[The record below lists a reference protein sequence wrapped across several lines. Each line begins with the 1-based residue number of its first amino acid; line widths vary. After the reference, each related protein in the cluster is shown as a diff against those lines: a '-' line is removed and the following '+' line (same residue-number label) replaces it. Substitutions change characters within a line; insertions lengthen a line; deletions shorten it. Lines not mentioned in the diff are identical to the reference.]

1 MAVMAETVRID
12 VRALSGEQVAEV
24 VLPRKSSGEELHRL
38 VNLKATTLAF
48 RWQLVRN
55 AAPIEGAVELVD
67 GEVLFATRQPCTATQ
82 VHRLPWGECRLPDC
96 YQQVTNVE
104 HRKGWGR
111 ALASQMKEPEMVL
124 FRKVPCCFR
133 TAEKLF
139 NEYSFLKE
147 AKSVHTINVMDL
159 FVSPGDPDGADM
171 QGDIYSVFE
180 HMDLSLAMML
190 RRFHK
195 LPSRLDI
202 CDYILYGVVR
212 GLQYIHS
219 ARVAHGDLCPEN
231 VWLNNN
237 DDVKLAGFQHMH
249 PTEPSESWHW
259 QPLEF
264 FDFSLKSIPFTA
276 PEVLRGACF
285 GGAAADLWG
294 VGGMLGHFL
303 MGRPVFP
310 NASSCAEQLELH
322 EQLELP
328 EVEGR
333 PDGCAVQQEM
343 LRGLLQA
350 EPHRR
355 GSAVDLLHSEW
366 FAKLAEGCKD
376 YRAEVYSI
384 RAFDS
389 IGSLQ
394 EAFLTLGLDRP
405 GAE

>member
-1 MAVMAETVRID
+1 MRPSTTSSLNTW
-12 VRALSGEQVAEV
+12 LSVHGI
-24 VLPRKSSGEELHRL
+24 
-38 VNLKATTLAF
+38 
-48 RWQLVRN
+48 
-55 AAPIEGAVELVD
+55 APNV
-67 GEVLFATRQPCTATQ
+67 
-82 VHRLPWGECRLPDC
+82 
-96 YQQVTNVE
+96 QVTNVE

-111 ALASQMKEPEMVL
+111 ALASQMKEPEMVAVL

-159 FVSPGDPDGADM
+159 FVSPGVTRTDVREFRGASPQPKLRTERVLWHKLFTEFCEGLGQSAEIEGDPDGADM

-231 VWLNNN
+231 VWNNN